1 MDVIMEQTHF
11 RFKVL
16 DFLGRPEINGES
28 FHSPRFMVTD
38 SKGNSEKCELV
49 IYPKGRKSKH
59 LGFVSIYL
67 SFRSDTDFHFSY
79 KLSLE
84 DKDGKQQRIVTN
96 KKTRIIP
103 IKMLGFGEFMN
114 IKDLKTRAN
123 DLLPNGVLTLVL
135 EIIKPGPEAATEPA
149 ADLYDKD
156 LETIWLDT
164 NMDFSDIQIS
174 SNGKIFSCH
183 RVLLAARS
191 PVLRAMC
198 QTHFLEG
205 FTREIN
211 MDSIDTQIVE
221 VRS

>member
-16 DFLGRPEINGES
+16 DFLGRPEINCES
-28 FHSPRFMVTD
+28 FLSPRFMLTD
-38 SKGNSEKCELV
+38 SKGKSGKCELA
-49 IYPKGRKSKH
+49 IFPKGYKSKH
-59 LGFVSIYL
+59 LGFVSLYL
-67 SFRSDTDFHFSY
+67 SNRSDTDLHLSF

-84 DKDGKQQRIVTN
+84 DKDGKHQEIRI
-96 KKTRIIP
+96 KKNILFYQ
-103 IKMLGFGEFMN
+103 KQMLGFHKYLNLEN
-114 IKDLKTRAN
+114 LKTRAN
-123 DLLPNGVLTLVL
+123 ALLPNGVLTLVL
-135 EIIKPGPEAATEPA
+135 EIIKPEPATESA
-149 ADLYDKD
+149 ADFYDKD
-156 LETIWLDT
+156 LETVWLDT
-164 NMDFSDIQIS
+164 DRDFSDIQIS
-174 SNGKIFSCH
+174 SNGKIFNCH

-198 QTHFLEG
+198 QSHFLEG